1 MRKHITPI
9 AIIIVALCLVFTLC
23 ACNPNSGIYTK
34 LNDML
39 KDEYVSTNLTI
50 TTTGNDMTLKS
61 TFVFLYKDDGSTVV
75 NYSIQEAAQ
84 FDLNGDIPD
93 SPIITRR
100 GSIKITDEQ
109 TIVLD
114 GENINFDVAQLN
126 PRNIVFYRNYFSNVK
141 TTSTE
146 FSAKVKDARTYLGNE
161 TTVTAMKVNVLF
173 EQKINVMTFTYTD
186 NGYDVEWNYVFSY
199 KL

>member
-1 MRKHITPI
+1 MRKSIKPI
-9 AIIIVALCLVFTLC
+9 AIIIVAVCLIFTLC
-23 ACNPNSGIYTK
+23 ACNHNNKIYDQ
-34 LNDML
+34 LNEML

-50 TTTGNDMTLKS
+50 TTKNADMTLKS

-84 FDLNGDIPD
+84 FNLNGNIPD

-100 GSIKITDEQ
+100 GSVKITDDQ

-126 PRNIVFYRNYFSNVK
+126 PRNIVFYRNYFKNVK

-146 FSAKVKDARTYLGNE
+146 FSADVKDARTYLGNE

>member
-1 MRKHITPI
+1 MRKSIKPF
-9 AIIIVALCLVFTLC
+9 AIIIIAVCLIFTLC
-23 ACNPNSGIYTK
+23 ACNQNNKIYDQ
-34 LNDML
+34 LNEML

-50 TTTGNDMTLKS
+50 TTKNADMTLKS

-100 GSIKITDEQ
+100 GSVKITDEQ

-126 PRNIVFYRNYFSNVK
+126 PRNIVFYRNYFKNVK

-146 FSAKVKDARTYLGNE
+146 FSADVKDARTYLGNE

>member
-1 MRKHITPI
+1 MRKSIKPI
-9 AIIIVALCLVFTLC
+9 AIIIVAVCLIFTLC
-23 ACNPNSGIYTK
+23 ACNHNNKIYDQ
-34 LNDML
+34 LNEML

-50 TTTGNDMTLKS
+50 TTKNADMTLKS

-75 NYSIQEAAQ
+75 NYSIQEAAR
-84 FDLNGDIPD
+84 FDLNGDVPD

-100 GSIKITDEQ
+100 GSVKITDEQ

-126 PRNIVFYRNYFSNVK
+126 PRNIVFYRNYFKNVK

-146 FSAKVKDARTYLGNE
+146 FSADVKDARTYLGNE
-161 TTVTAMKVNVLF
+161 TTVNAMKVNVLF